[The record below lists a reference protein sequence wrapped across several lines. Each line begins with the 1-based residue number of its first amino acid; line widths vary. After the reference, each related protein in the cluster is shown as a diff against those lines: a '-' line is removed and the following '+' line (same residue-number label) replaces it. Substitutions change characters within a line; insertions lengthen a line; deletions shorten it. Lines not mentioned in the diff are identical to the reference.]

1 MSESILPLAAPDD
14 RSRWSSRPAGL
25 RITYGELR
33 GRGRAARTRRSSAR
47 GVVPGDVVAF
57 SMANGPEIVT
67 TFLAVVAAG
76 AAAAPLNPGYT
87 AKEFAFYLDDL
98 QPRLVIG
105 RGDDAPELPG
115 AVDLAELAG
124 DPRRLAA
131 DARPRC
137 GGAAAAH
144 QRHDGAAEAGAD
156 PAAQPDG
163 VGAHGRGHLR
173 ARRRPTS
180 ATA

>member
-1 MSESILPLAAPDD
+1 
-14 RSRWSSRPAGL
+14 
-25 RITYGELR
+25 
-33 GRGRAARTRRSSAR
+33 
-47 GVVPGDVVAF
+47 
-57 SMANGPEIVT
+57 MANGPEIVT

-115 AVDLAELAG
+115 AVDLADLAG
-124 DPRRLAA
+124 DPGGGRCPAPDPDAVALLLHTSGTT
-131 DARPRC
+131 ARPKSVPIR
-137 GGAAAAH
+137 
-144 QRHDGAAEAGAD
+144 QRNLMASARDG
-156 PAAQPDG
+156 
-163 VGAHGRGHLR
+163 RR
-173 ARRRPTS
+173 APTRSPPTTS